1 MGGRVGSSSN
11 VESSSEDLAHG
22 KTQLRQQ
29 GGAQLVVLAVEPGL
43 LIASLAEREHLDSAR
58 AGVYKP
64 ILFYP
69 VLSVE
74 PFGRSSQAVVDTK
87 NQTRYNFNDS
97 TIAESLERSM
107 TKLMTLNPAASRDIC
122 DVHYVNERSVKA
134 VQKTMIGDEI
144 ADALAE
150 TFKMLSDPT
159 RVKILFALSKAELC
173 VCDLSALLGMNE
185 SAVSHH
191 LRLLKALKLVKYRR
205 EGRMAYYSLDDEH
218 IERLFRQGLEHVQE
232 SYG

>member
-1 MGGRVGSSSN
+1 M
-11 VESSSEDLAHG
+11 
-22 KTQLRQQ
+22 
-29 GGAQLVVLAVEPGL
+29 P
-43 LIASLAEREHLDSAR
+43 
-58 AGVYKP
+58 
-64 ILFYP
+64 
-69 VLSVE
+69 
-74 PFGRSSQAVVDTK
+74 
-87 NQTRYNFNDS
+87 
-97 TIAESLERSM
+97 
-107 TKLMTLNPAASRDIC
+107 KLMTLSPAASRDVC
-122 DVHYVNERSVKA
+122 DVHYVNEKSVKA
-134 VQKTMIGDEI
+134 VQKTMIGDDV

-150 TFKMLSDPT
+150 TFKVLSDST